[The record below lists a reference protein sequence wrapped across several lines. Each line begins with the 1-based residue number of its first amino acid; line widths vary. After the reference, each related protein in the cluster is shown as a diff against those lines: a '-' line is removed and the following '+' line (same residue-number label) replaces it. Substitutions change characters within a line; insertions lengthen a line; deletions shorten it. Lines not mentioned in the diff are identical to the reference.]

1 MIWSCVHVTSGRIE
15 TLCLN
20 CLSFSPPKIAIKLLL
35 IPPPP
40 IRFDKKYRKVVNGLW
55 KTIVIAMFASDK
67 IIKKERRK
75 KNAFLLINING
86 LAIWINNV
94 LAMEWWN
101 SFVSD
106 GTNTVIL
113 YFRVVIKIPN
123 YIYIFTKIELIKK
136 IPKEGTHC
144 VVYHIKYFTIKY
156 SSVHEMITLKHQIPL
171 FSNNLFHVT

>member
-1 MIWSCVHVTSGRIE
+1 MDLRYELIM
-15 TLCLN
+15 
-20 CLSFSPPKIAIKLLL
+20 FSQ
-35 IPPPP
+35 
-40 IRFDKKYRKVVNGLW
+40 
-55 KTIVIAMFASDK
+55 
-67 IIKKERRK
+67 
-75 KNAFLLINING
+75 
-86 LAIWINNV
+86 
-94 LAMEWWN
+94 WN
-101 SFVSD
+101 D
-106 GTNTVIL
+106 GTRSSVMATFL